1 MSSDAN
7 RLNYAFQEENMGMTK
22 IIGILLIVAG
32 TLGLIY
38 GSFSYTK
45 EKHDVKLGSL
55 QFSVTEKERV
65 NVPVWA
71 GAGAIGIG
79 VILLLMGRKP

>member
-1 MSSDAN
+1 MSVA
-7 RLNYAFQEENMGMTK
+7 K

-32 TLGLIY
+32 TMGLIY
-38 GSFSYTK
+38 GGFSYTK

-55 QFSVTEKERV
+55 QFSVTEKDTV

-71 GAGAIGIG
+71 GAGAIAIG
-79 VILLLMGRKP
+79 VVLLLIGRKP

>member
-1 MSSDAN
+1 MN
-7 RLNYAFQEENMGMTK
+7 TTR
-22 IIGILLIVAG
+22 IVGILLIVAG

-45 EKHDVKLGSL
+45 DKHDVKLGPL
-55 QFSVTEKERV
+55 QFSVAEKETV

-71 GAGAIGIG
+71 GAGAIAVGA
-79 VILLLMGRKP
+79 ILLVIRRKP